1 MNIVFKPDTSDYDI
15 VGTMATMEVGD
26 VFQFESESVVEDL
39 MTASKYAVLIT
50 TSNSLVVSFD
60 SYTNLITIERNENK
74 TPHNGN
80 DGHSDNCT
88 GNLWQCLLDL
98 HRSGHGSPV

>member
-1 MNIVFKPDTSDYDI
+1 MNIVFKPGTSDYDI

-50 TSNSLVVSFD
+50 TSNSFVVSFD
-60 SYTNLITIERNENK
+60 SYTNLITIERK
-74 TPHNGN
+74 
-80 DGHSDNCT
+80 
-88 GNLWQCLLDL
+88 
-98 HRSGHGSPV
+98 